1 MTCEECDKCRE
12 MGYKFCIRCGE
23 SFTDAPV
30 PGPMPEEEKGTLK
43 ESTLNKFVVPSMV
56 LIFVACIASVA
67 VILMDYGP
75 TMDLFDERGMKLWI
89 YFFAFFDLPK
99 LTGMGAVLFWV
110 FISLTAMVCTAVFLW
125 KSKDAF
131 KFDSPEYMEN
141 TKRTPLFWMG
151 LLFGS
156 SLLLEVI
163 LNGIF
168 TMIGMGI
175 ETPGGLVDLTLEE
188 ALMLFTEA
196 AVWEE
201 LMFRVLLFGLPVVIV
216 GYALKEKGSWK
227 HLFGG
232 FGSSKLTVVLLIFS
246 TILFSVAHAD
256 SWGFMKIFTVAIG
269 GFMLGYVYMR
279 FGLYASIVCHML
291 NDFSMVWMLGI
302 NDIFASLLLIAIL
315 GLGLVNLPLLYKKTM
330 RGIRKVK
337 SMPLTCFSFEAIPV
351 TDGPEEEVQEDESEE
366 IRDDQDSQGPRTD

>member
-1 MTCEECDKCRE
+1 MTCEECDKCKE
-12 MGYKFCIRCGE
+12 LGYKFCIKCGE
-23 SFTDAPV
+23 SFIDAPAPV
-30 PGPMPEEEKGTLK
+30 PTPVQEKGVLN
-43 ESTLNKFVVPSMV
+43 ESTLNKFVIPSMV
-56 LIFVACIASVA
+56 LIFIACIASVA

-75 TMDLFDERGMKLWI
+75 TMDLFAERGIKLWV

-99 LTGMGAVLFWV
+99 LTDMGAQLFWV
-110 FISLTAMVCTAVFLW
+110 FISLTAIACTAIFLW

-131 KFDSPEYMEN
+131 KFDSPGYMER

-151 LLFGS
+151 MLFGTV
-156 SLLLEVI
+156 LVLEVI
-163 LNGIF
+163 LNAIF
-168 TMIGMGI
+168 TIFGLGV

-216 GYALKEKGSWK
+216 GYAVREKGSWK
-227 HLFGG
+227 YLFGG
-232 FGSSKLTVVLLIFS
+232 FGTSRLTIVLLIFS
-246 TILFSVAHAD
+246 TILFSIAHID
-256 SWGFMKIFTVAIG
+256 SWGFMKFFTVALG

-302 NDIFASLLLIAIL
+302 SDVFASLLLIGIL
-315 GLGLVNLPLLYKKTM
+315 GLGLLNLPLVYKKT
-330 RGIRKVK
+330 RKGIGKMK
-337 SMPLTCFSFEAIPV
+337 TMPVTCFSFEAVPV
-351 TDGPEEEVQEDESEE
+351 PDVQDENKPEDDG
-366 IRDDQDSQGPRTD
+366 DQDIQGPKTD